1 VKSYKD
7 IVGDGGSRI
16 VEQVGERQAAIERNL
31 ESVRHV
37 VAVASGKGGV
47 GKSTLAALIARAFCQ
62 SGRAVAV
69 LDADLNGPSQTRLAG
84 MEQAPLVPD
93 TEGRLP
99 LPRSGAGVGVVSMGA
114 LVPES
119 EAVGFD
125 TAAGGDSHLWR
136 ASREFTFLAELLGS
150 VRWGELDF
158 LVVDLP
164 PGAERTFQHAEFL
177 GPRAA
182 FLLVTIPSELSRGV
196 VSRSLSALRK
206 TPSRILGYV
215 ENMTGYYC
223 ADCNGVKPLFAG
235 AGGVPLDLPLL
246 GSIPF
251 DPKLAAACDR
261 GIDTLAAPVAGVVRE
276 LAEKVAEALETAR

>member
-1 VKSYKD
+1 VKSYRD

-16 VEQVGERQAAIERNL
+16 VEQVGKRQAAIERNL
-31 ESVRHV
+31 STVRHL

-47 GKSTLAALIARAFCQ
+47 GKSTLAALLARAFCR

-69 LDADLNGPSQTRLAG
+69 LDADINGPSQTRLAG
-84 MEQAPLVPD
+84 MGQAPLVPD
-93 TEGRLP
+93 ADGRLP

-158 LVVDLP
+158 LIVDLP

-206 TPSRILGYV
+206 TPNRILGYV
-215 ENMTGYYC
+215 ENMAGYYC
-223 ADCNGVKPLFAG
+223 ADCDGVKPLFAG

-246 GSIPF
+246 GSVPF
-251 DPKLAAACDR
+251 DPALAAACDR
-261 GIDTLAAPVAGVVRE
+261 GIDALAAPVARVVGE
-276 LAEKVAEALETAR
+276 VVEKVAEALEATR